1 MRVSKQRQQRHIA
14 KLQARERSM
23 VGWNQHQGELEKQRL
38 DASCDTLRVMP
49 RGGFHFARSIRG
61 HS

>member
-1 MRVSKQRQQRHIA
+1 MRLSKQQRQHIE
-14 KLQARERSM
+14 KLQRREQSM
-23 VGWNQHQGELEKQRL
+23 VGWNQHQGEMEKQRL
-38 DASCDTLRVMP
+38 DASRDTLRIMP

>member
-1 MRVSKQRQQRHIA
+1 MRLSKQQRRHIE
-14 KLQARERSM
+14 KLQRREQSM
-23 VGWNQHQGELEKQRL
+23 VGWDRHQGEMEKQRL
-38 DASCDTLRVMP
+38 EASRDALRTMP